1 MGFKRPQVQLLSLGP
16 KTQSVFPPAESMGYY
31 AYWSFSERPKYSGTL
46 CLSKHKPIQVHYG
59 IGNEEFD
66 REGRVIT
73 LSFGQFYLV
82 NCYVPNSQS
91 GVNRACFRMDW
102 DVAFREYLCKLNEM
116 KPVIVVGDFN
126 VARSYIDIF
135 PENLRNEEYPE
146 GFLQEERD
154 GMEQLLES
162 GFVDTFRYLRPK
174 TTGAYSWWSNRL
186 NKRSENRGWRLDYC
200 LCSVSLQDKIK
211 NAGMYKDIYSSD
223 HCPVYFRYFF
233 TGGWDFR

>member
-1 MGFKRPQVQLLSLGP
+1 MKIVSWNVNGLRACWEKGLEDFIKTCGADILCLQET

-102 DVAFREYLCKLNEM
+102 DVAFRDYLCRLNEM

-126 VARSYIDIF
+126 VARSYIIF
-135 PENLRNEEYPE
+135 PLGE
-146 GFLQEERD
+146 
-154 GMEQLLES
+154 
-162 GFVDTFRYLRPK
+162 
-174 TTGAYSWWSNRL
+174 
-186 NKRSENRGWRLDYC
+186 
-200 LCSVSLQDKIK
+200 I
-211 NAGMYKDIYSSD
+211 
-223 HCPVYFRYFF
+223 FF
-233 TGGWDFR
+233 